1 MRRNGYIAV
10 FVSCFILISGLLSPV
25 SRAALLSRAPGPEQT
40 GLNGTGLAPAMPP
53 NMENSGAKTAFSSG
67 GASADSE
74 FREDSAAASGGALN
88 SVLIMI
94 ALLSAAA
101 CANVASVR
109 LKRGEVMLC

>member
-1 MRRNGYIAV
+1 MRRNGYLAV
-10 FVSCFILISGLLSPV
+10 FVSCFILISGLLSPA

-40 GLNGTGLAPAMPP
+40 GLSGTGLAPAMPP
-53 NMENSGAKTAFSSG
+53 NMENSGAKTAFSSD
-67 GASADSE
+67 GASADGE

-101 CANVASVR
+101 CASVASVR
-109 LKRGEVMLC
+109 LKRSEVMLC

>member
-1 MRRNGYIAV
+1 MRRNGYLAV

-40 GLNGTGLAPAMPP
+40 GLSGTGLAPAMPP

-67 GASADSE
+67 GASADGE

-101 CANVASVR
+101 RASVASSR
-109 LKRGEVMLC
+109 SKRGEVMLC

>member
-25 SRAALLSRAPGPEQT
+25 SRAALMSRAPAPEQT
-40 GLNGTGLAPAMPP
+40 GLSGTGLAPAMPP

-67 GASADSE
+67 GASADGE
-74 FREDSAAASGGALN
+74 FREDFAAASGGALN

-101 CANVASVR
+101 CASVASVR
-109 LKRGEVMLC
+109 LKRSEVMLC